1 MIQTIKNLQDELLRN
16 YDIRCLVNQAK
27 ELGEYLQELGLKT
40 NQIRKFLDAV
50 NRLKVKLSQD
60 KDERFSSIE
69 TEVYLLKPKLAYA
82 TARKENEKINS
93 VKPLNNEKIN
103 SVKPLNDVLSEAI
116 DKVKDTPD
124 FYRLVN
130 LIESII
136 AYHKAA
142 ETNKSK

>member
-93 VKPLNNEKIN
+93 VKPLN
-103 SVKPLNDVLSEAI
+103 DVLSEAI